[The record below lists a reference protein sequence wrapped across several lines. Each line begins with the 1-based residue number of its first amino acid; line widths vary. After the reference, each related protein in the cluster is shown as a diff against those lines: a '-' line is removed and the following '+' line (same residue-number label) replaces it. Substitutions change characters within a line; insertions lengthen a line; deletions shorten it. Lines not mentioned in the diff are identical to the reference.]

1 MEQSFLLRPLD
12 RYETSLLLL
21 RAVIH
26 RNVLNLWIA
35 IGLVGITLAQVRA
48 DWIMSRKFPRN
59 MQESKEHRIEPLL
72 VVVLLSCGGCL
83 KNRRFD
89 EYARHLY
96 RL

>member
-1 MEQSFLLRPLD
+1 MEPSFLLRPLD

-59 MQESKEHRIEPLL
+59 MQESNEHRRWLLL
-72 VVVLLSCGGCL
+72 VVVPL
-83 KNRRFD
+83 R
-89 EYARHLY
+89 
-96 RL
+96 